1 MTMER
6 GTFHNL
12 TPGAEVYTNDGDKLG
27 EVKEVRGGFFKVEAS
42 MQPDYW
48 LSTSH
53 VKSVTGTRVEM
64 NFVKDHLGDY
74 KTDGPD
80 EEFRERRVA

>member
-1 MTMER
+1 MER
-6 GTFHNL
+6 GTFHDL
-12 TPGAEVYTNDGDKLG
+12 PVGCPIFTSDGDKLG
-27 EVKEVRGGFFKVEAS
+27 EVKEVRSGFFKVEAS

-53 VKSVTGTRVEM
+53 VTSTSGDRVVLD
-64 NFVKDHLGDY
+64 FVKDHLGDY

-80 EEFRERRVA
+80 EQMRERRVA

>member
-6 GTFHNL
+6 GTFQNL
-12 TPGAEVYTNDGDKLG
+12 TPGAAVYTADGEKLG
-27 EVKEVRGGFFKVEAS
+27 EVKEVGVEAS

-53 VKSVTGTRVEM
+53 VKSTTGTRVEVD
-64 NFVKDHLGDY
+64 FVKGHLGDH

-80 EEFRERRVA
+80 EHVRERRSA